1 MEEDDTM
8 EGSAGM
14 QSATATPSRTPAA
27 VHRAAWSGRVPHA
40 LPSPVPHALVSGVHV
55 SSEHR
60 GAHVAIVERVAALAG
75 VAVGGTH
82 EHDLALVVDGAGAH
96 DVEAR

>member
-8 EGSAGM
+8 EGGPGM

-27 VHRAAWSGRVPHA
+27 VHGAAWSGRVPHA
-40 LPSPVPHALVSGVHV
+40 LPSPVPDALASGVHV

-60 GAHVAIVERVAALAG
+60 GAHIAIERVAALAG
-75 VAVGGTH
+75 LAVGGTR
-82 EHDLALVVDGAGAH
+82 EHDLALVVDSGGAQDA
-96 DVEAR
+96 EAR